1 MFGRAK
7 SSPRAPQVTV
17 HSVIGPAMRVV
28 GHCEFEGGLHIQ
40 GQVIG
45 PVHGLDSAPTS
56 LRIDPDALVQGEVC
70 ADHLVIGGTVQG
82 QVLARQHLEL
92 LPTARVEGD
101 VCYQSLDMRPGALVA
116 GLLQPQ
122 LVPRP
127 ADAAPPASPPGPERT
142 PAVQPADDPEL
153 HEPELTHEP
162 TPEAADTRTEPEFE
176 LEPTPQ
182 P

>member
-1 MFGRAK
+1 MFARPKPSTPA
-7 SSPRAPQVTV
+7 PRVTV

-28 GHCEFEGGLHIQ
+28 GRCEFEGGLHIQ

-56 LRIDPDALVQGEVC
+56 LRIDPDAQVRGEVC
-70 ADHLVIGGTVQG
+70 ADYLVIGGTVQG
-82 QVLARQHLEL
+82 PVLARQHLEL

-127 ADAAPPASPPGPERT
+127 ADAVPPAPPPAPEQA
-142 PAVQPADDPEL
+142 PAGEPTEPEL
-153 HEPELTHEP
+153 QEPELTLEP
-162 TPEAADTRTEPEFE
+162 TDARPEPEFE
-176 LEPTPQ
+176 LEPSPSLDR
-182 P
+182 